1 MAAHGRSRRVPGEHA
16 PGRHRRGGA
25 GPVQEAADPGAVLDA
40 AGRARGDDS
49 CGRSQHRGRG
59 AAADYDRRP
68 ADRVRRRPG
77 HGRRAGPALQG
88 SGRRG
93 RDRSLAAPAR
103 LPRRG
108 AAHALAR
115 AVRQES
121 PAAHPRD
128 LTETSLASPFTEG
141 FVEAD
146 GFRIRYLQAG
156 QGVPLVHFHGAGGL
170 RLTPAHELLSSRF
183 RVVAFE
189 MPGFGDSPE
198 NKRTQTMPELAST
211 MGWAISKL
219 GIDTFNLMGT
229 SFGGKTALW
238 LALQSPQNVHALV
251 LEAPAAIRQ
260 PGAASPAGT
269 PEEIARLLYAHPERL
284 GSIPPPD
291 PAVRAKTQPLVQRLR
306 GPDRDADLEARL
318 PELPTPTLVLFGT
331 RDRVIAPAM
340 GRVYKDLL
348 PSCHLVFVYDAG
360 HGIGTDRPEAFTDVV
375 TDFLERRE
383 AFVISRAETVIH
395 P

>member
-1 MAAHGRSRRVPGEHA
+1 M
-16 PGRHRRGGA
+16 
-25 GPVQEAADPGAVLDA
+25 
-40 AGRARGDDS
+40 
-49 CGRSQHRGRG
+49 
-59 AAADYDRRP
+59 
-68 ADRVRRRPG
+68 
-77 HGRRAGPALQG
+77 
-88 SGRRG
+88 
-93 RDRSLAAPAR
+93 
-103 LPRRG
+103 
-108 AAHALAR
+108 
-115 AVRQES
+115 
-121 PAAHPRD
+121 
-128 LTETSLASPFTEG
+128 
-141 FVEAD
+141 
-146 GFRIRYLQAG
+146 QAG

-198 NKRTQTMPELAST
+198 NTRTQTMPELAST
-211 MGWAISKL
+211 MGWAINKL

-269 PEEIARLLYAHPERL
+269 PEEIARMLYAHPERL
-284 GSIPPPD
+284 GSIPVPD

-318 PELPTPTLVLFGT
+318 QELPTPTLVLFGT
-331 RDRVIAPAM
+331 LDRVIAPAM

-360 HGIGTDRPEAFTDVV
+360 HAIGTDRPEAFAEVV
-375 TDFLERRE
+375 ADFLERRE
-383 AFVISRAETVIH
+383 AFVISRTETVIH